1 MCLLLDAVL
10 QMKSLWFRKSNFITK
25 DLADISS
32 QTVKVFFLPVSHIHF
47 QGVWLYMKQE
57 VLHEVTHREFS
68 YIPRVMAS
76 VEIKSKSSLAK
87 TETDKTE

>member
-1 MCLLLDAVL
+1 
-10 QMKSLWFRKSNFITK
+10 
-25 DLADISS
+25 
-32 QTVKVFFLPVSHIHF
+32 
-47 QGVWLYMKQE
+47 MKQE

-87 TETDKTE
+87 TEIRLSKSVVDSKTFKTDLEYYNTALKYTICTTTVSIA